1 MSYTF
6 DVPVAKCDNATLR
19 VTLDDAGLREMAA
32 HGLKQR
38 INDAT
43 AGVKLADFAM
53 TEGDVRRTDQEMREA
68 FVDTAWERASK
79 VADRINA
86 GEFGKRVSADPKKAA
101 IVRGIN
107 EAMAQGVTL
116 DDIIEA
122 AIAQAEARKAAA

>member
-1 MSYTF
+1 MTFTF

-43 AGVKLADFAM
+43 AGVKFSDFHM
-53 TEGDVRRTDQEMREA
+53 DGERRRTESEVLEA
-68 FVDTAWERASK
+68 YHDEAWARASK
-79 VADRINA
+79 VAARINA

-107 EAMAQGVTL
+107 EVLAQGVTL
-116 DDIIEA
+116 DDIIKA